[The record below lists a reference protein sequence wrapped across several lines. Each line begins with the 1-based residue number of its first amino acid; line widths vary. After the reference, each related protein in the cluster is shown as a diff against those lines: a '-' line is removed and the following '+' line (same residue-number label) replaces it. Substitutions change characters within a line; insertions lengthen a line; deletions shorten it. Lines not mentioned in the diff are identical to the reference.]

1 MLYRELGI
9 LPYIG
14 ALYNLASGAG
24 DLNEIMDWGWSHLP
38 LFFLFGQCMT
48 DYQAQYQQMKML

>member
-1 MLYRELGI
+1 VQENCILKFRKAMLYRELGI

-24 DLNEIMDWGWSHLP
+24 DLNEIMDWG
-38 LFFLFGQCMT
+38 
-48 DYQAQYQQMKML
+48 